1 MRLIPFDKINIIS
14 FLPKE
19 TIIEKLSNE
28 TENRIYFRTK
38 TTDKKLEGIVK
49 YDSFEINRIL
59 NYRNS
64 FYPIVLGQIEQ
75 GDKNTIV
82 IKLTLRMTMFTNV
95 FMILWFLITG
105 VILFIVLND
114 QIESPKINYESIFW
128 SSVPIIFGY
137 LFMISGFNY
146 ESKKVKEI
154 LTELF

>member
-28 TENRIYFRTK
+28 TEKRIYFRTK
-38 TTDKKLEGIVK
+38 TTDKKFEGIVK

>member
-64 FYPIVLGQIEQ
+64 LYPIVLGQIEQ
-75 GDKNTIV
+75 DDKNTIV

-105 VILFIVLND
+105 GH
-114 QIESPKINYESIFW
+114 PKIGFKH
-128 SSVPIIFGY
+128 SVD
-137 LFMISGFNY
+137 
-146 ESKKVKEI
+146 
-154 LTELF
+154 